1 MKMQNC
7 FFQFRMINYLFIS
20 KDVLS
25 DTDISDLQKKFI
37 PMSEFSK
44 FKAYT
49 FYIQKFTI
57 KNSLN
62 EDKILSISQGEN
74 HFKSEFLL
82 KFKDRDESFV
92 NSAGYNFNDLSTINP
107 YTDSFEKANLRNLTF
122 TLKVAIMW
130 MCIINFLCHTVL
142 CFPIVCKFIN

>member
-1 MKMQNC
+1 MMKVLIPAINFIFFNVC
-7 FFQFRMINYLFIS
+7 FASDNLDVKDASLIIDENTKIVFSIPNDKLFIS
-20 KDVLS
+20 EDVLS
-25 DTDISDLQKKFI
+25 DTDISELPKKKFI

-92 NSAGYNFNDLSTINP
+92 NSAG
-107 YTDSFEKANLRNLTF
+107 
-122 TLKVAIMW
+122 
-130 MCIINFLCHTVL
+130 
-142 CFPIVCKFIN
+142 